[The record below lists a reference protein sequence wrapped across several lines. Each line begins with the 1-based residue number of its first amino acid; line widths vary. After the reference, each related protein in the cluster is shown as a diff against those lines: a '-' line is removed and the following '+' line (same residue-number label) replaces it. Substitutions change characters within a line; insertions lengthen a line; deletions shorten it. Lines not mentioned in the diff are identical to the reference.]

1 MILEIKNISIK
12 DKLDQLISM
21 DEFKDSLLAHVA
33 HDLRT
38 PLSSILYLI
47 EESYE
52 SFDLDTIK
60 NNL

>member
-47 EESYE
+47 EESCE
-52 SFDLDTIK
+52 SFD
-60 NNL
+60 